1 MKAVVIYESLT
12 GNTRKAASL
21 IAARLAAAGVEVL
34 DVAPT
39 WSVDHGKLQ
48 EADVV
53 VIGTWVK
60 GHFVVGMRPAAEGKL
75 GRLPAIAGKKAV
87 VYCTYAINPGT
98 TLERMTRIVEGLGAE
113 VIGGMAINRRKLEA
127 GADEF
132 VARLLGAMAR

>member
-1 MKAVVIYESLT
+1 MKVVVIYESLT

-21 IAARLAAAGVEVL
+21 IAARLAAAGVDVL
-34 DVAPT
+34 EVAPT
-39 WSVDHGKLQ
+39 WAVDHGRLQ

-87 VYCTYAINPGT
+87 VYCTYALNPGT

-113 VIGGMAINRRKLEA
+113 VIGGMALHRRKLEA

-132 VARLLGAMAR
+132 VARLLGVMTG

>member
-60 GHFVVGMRPAAEGKL
+60 GHFVVGMKPAAEGKL

-113 VIGGMAINRRKLEA
+113 VIGGMALNRRKLEA

>member
-113 VIGGMAINRRKLEA
+113 VIGGMALNRRKLEA